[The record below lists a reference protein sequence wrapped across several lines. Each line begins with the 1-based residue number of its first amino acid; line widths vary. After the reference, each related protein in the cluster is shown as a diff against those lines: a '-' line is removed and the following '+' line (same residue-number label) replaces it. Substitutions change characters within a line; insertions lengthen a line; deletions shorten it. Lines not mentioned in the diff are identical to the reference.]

1 MTVRNDELAT
11 LFEEFADRLEAQGV
25 EYKHRAYRRAAENV
39 REYPEP
45 VADLA
50 RDGGQAAVEEIDRVG
65 EAIAAKVVE
74 YVETGRIEEL
84 EELREELPVEMAEL
98 TSVEGVGP
106 KSVGSLYRALG
117 VRTLDDLESA
127 ARAGEIQSVD
137 GFGAKT
143 EQNVLDNLE
152 FARQAQER
160 QLLAEA
166 RPLADDVLDY
176 FEDVRAADRFEVA
189 GSLRRWRAT
198 IGDVDVLAASDE
210 PEAVVEAFT
219 DWPEADDVIEAGTS
233 KASVRSAGIRVD
245 LRVTTPAEFGAA
257 LQYFTGS
264 KAHNIRVR
272 DRAIDRDLKVNEYGA
287 FDVSGLDVSPGEG
300 DGSTDGR
307 AGERVAGETEAELY
321 AALDLPWI
329 PPELREDR
337 GEVQAAARGDLPD
350 LVEEGDVRGDLHCHT
365 EWSDGR
371 NTIEEMVAGAT
382 ERGYDYLCISDHATG
397 PGMVGGVGLSDE
409 ELETQLAEV
418 REVGDDSEIEVFAG
432 VEANVTAEGELSVAD
447 SVLEQLDCV
456 VASPHAALDGD
467 GTERLI
473 RAVEHPLV
481 DVLGH
486 PTGRQLNQ
494 RPGLDLDVGEL
505 AARAAD
511 AGTALEVNANPNR
524 LDLHGAAVQAAIEAG
539 ATIAID
545 TDAHG
550 PASFDLVRYG
560 VHTARRGWAERDDV
574 LTAWETSEVRS
585 FLDA

>member
-1 MTVRNDELAT
+1 
-11 LFEEFADRLEAQGV
+11 
-25 EYKHRAYRRAAENV
+25 
-39 REYPEP
+39 
-45 VADLA
+45 
-50 RDGGQAAVEEIDRVG
+50 
-65 EAIAAKVVE
+65 
-74 YVETGRIEEL
+74 
-84 EELREELPVEMAEL
+84 
-98 TSVEGVGP
+98 
-106 KSVGSLYRALG
+106 
-117 VRTLDDLESA
+117 
-127 ARAGEIQSVD
+127 
-137 GFGAKT
+137 
-143 EQNVLDNLE
+143 
-152 FARQAQER
+152 
-160 QLLAEA
+160 
-166 RPLADDVLDY
+166 
-176 FEDVRAADRFEVA
+176 
-189 GSLRRWRAT
+189 
-198 IGDVDVLAASDE
+198 
-210 PEAVVEAFT
+210 
-219 DWPEADDVIEAGTS
+219 
-233 KASVRSAGIRVD
+233 
-245 LRVTTPAEFGAA
+245 
-257 LQYFTGS
+257 
-264 KAHNIRVR
+264 
-272 DRAIDRDLKVNEYGA
+272 
-287 FDVSGLDVSPGEG
+287 
-300 DGSTDGR
+300 
-307 AGERVAGETEAELY
+307 
-321 AALDLPWI
+321 
-329 PPELREDR
+329 
-337 GEVQAAARGDLPD
+337 
-350 LVEEGDVRGDLHCHT
+350 
-365 EWSDGR
+365 
-371 NTIEEMVAGAT
+371 MVAGAT